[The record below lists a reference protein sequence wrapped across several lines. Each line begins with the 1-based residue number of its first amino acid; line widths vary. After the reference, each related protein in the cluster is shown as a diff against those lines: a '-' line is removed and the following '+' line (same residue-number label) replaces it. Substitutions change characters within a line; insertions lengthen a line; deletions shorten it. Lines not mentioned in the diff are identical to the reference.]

1 MKTGEKKFDEF
12 EELVLELDMAR
23 ILFAEE
29 EEEEE
34 EEEARIVVSIKDI
47 TERKRVEEAL
57 HKALAQANE
66 GKRILDALMEQVPEG
81 ITIADAPDVRI
92 RMVSRYGRELTG
104 KSKEIL
110 EGITVD
116 KHTRQ
121 WDIYCADG
129 VTPAKNEDLP
139 LTRATQKGEL
149 VKDEEWVLGKQ
160 SGKRIPIL
168 CNAGPIRDDVGNII
182 GGVIA
187 WRDITERKRAEEALR
202 ESQER
207 FRTLYENSTVGLYRT
222 TPDGRIHLAN
232 PALVRMLGYSSF
244 DDLSTRNLE
253 KNGFEP
259 SYPRTQFVENIEKD
273 GEVKGL
279 ESAWKRKDGTIIFV
293 RESARAIRDSQA
305 KTLYYDGTVED
316 ITERKQAEEKLRE
329 SDQQYQTIGET
340 IPYGVWLTDAIG
352 YCTYVSKS
360 FLELV
365 DMTMEQVQEF
375 GWLHL
380 LPPEDVEPTKE
391 HWLHCVQTGEYFERE
406 HRFRTQDGSYRNI
419 LAIGRPIK
427 DDTGKIAKWVG
438 LNLDITERKKTE
450 EEIRKK
456 NAELK
461 AFVDMLSHDL
471 KNPVVSIQGFCSLL
485 MKNHIKDLNEKA
497 LFYIQ
502 RMQANAS
509 LMTNLLGDLVEL
521 SRIGRIEDKKTKISI
536 QEVIKSVWAG
546 ASTSLATQNVEFVSP
561 ENLPQLFYSE
571 KRLYQIFYNL
581 LSNALKFR
589 DEERKTK
596 VEIGHQE
603 DKDNYIFFVRDNGI
617 GIEQKYH
624 NKIFDSFS
632 QLKETKSEG
641 TGMGLAIVKK
651 IVEANQGKV
660 WVESRK
666 GAGSTFYFTI
676 PKNVKS

>member
-1 MKTGEKKFDEF
+1 MIKRLRVLVVEDNPADV
-12 EELVLELDMAR
+12 ELVREYMSDSGFISFQIDSVSRLSEAIARLEGESFDLLLIDLGLPESQGLETFYKLQKAAPNTPAI
-23 ILFAEE
+23 ILTGHDDEE
-29 EEEEE
+29 T
-34 EEEARIVVSIKDI
+34 AITAVQNGAQDYLIKGEI
-47 TERKRVEEAL
+47 IGNTLVRAAQYAVERK
-57 HKALAQANE
+57 KA
-66 GKRILDALMEQVPEG
+66 
-81 ITIADAPDVRI
+81 
-92 RMVSRYGRELTG
+92 
-104 KSKEIL
+104 
-110 EGITVD
+110 
-116 KHTRQ
+116 
-121 WDIYCADG
+121 
-129 VTPAKNEDLP
+129 ED
-139 LTRATQKGEL
+139 
-149 VKDEEWVLGKQ
+149 
-160 SGKRIPIL
+160 
-168 CNAGPIRDDVGNII
+168 
-182 GGVIA
+182 
-187 WRDITERKRAEEALR
+187 ALR
-202 ESQER
+202 ESEER
-207 FRTLYENSTVGLYRT
+207 FRTLYENSTIGLYRT

-232 PALVRMLGYSSF
+232 PTLIRMLGYSSF

-259 SYPRTQFVENIEKD
+259 SYPRTKFVEIIEKD
-273 GEVKGL
+273 GEIKGQ
-279 ESAWKRKDGTIIFV
+279 EAAWTRKDGTICFI

-329 SDQQYQTIGET
+329 SDQQYQTLGET

>member
-1 MKTGEKKFDEF
+1 MEIGEKKCDES

-34 EEEARIVVSIKDI
+34 EEARIVVSIKDI
-47 TERKRVEEAL
+47 TERK
-57 HKALAQANE
+57 Q
-66 GKRILDALMEQVPEG
+66 
-81 ITIADAPDVRI
+81 
-92 RMVSRYGRELTG
+92 
-104 KSKEIL
+104 
-110 EGITVD
+110 
-116 KHTRQ
+116 
-121 WDIYCADG
+121 
-129 VTPAKNEDLP
+129 
-139 LTRATQKGEL
+139 
-149 VKDEEWVLGKQ
+149 
-160 SGKRIPIL
+160 
-168 CNAGPIRDDVGNII
+168 
-182 GGVIA
+182 
-187 WRDITERKRAEEALR
+187 AEEALR

-222 TPDGRIHLAN
+222 TPDGRIYLAN

-391 HWLHCVQTGEYFERE
+391 HWLHCVQTGECFERE

-427 DDTGKIAKWVG
+427 DDTGKIVKWVG
-438 LNLDITERKKTE
+438 LNLDITERKRAE

-485 MKNHIKDLNEKA
+485 MKNHIKGLNEKA

-502 RMQANAS
+502 RMQANAG
-509 LMTNLLGDLVEL
+509 LMTDLLGDLVEL

-536 QEVIKSVWAG
+536 QKVIKSAWAG
-546 ASTSLATQNVEFVSP
+546 ASTFLATQNVEFVSP

-603 DKDNYIFFVRDNGI
+603 DKDNYVFFVRDNGI

-624 NKIFDSFS
+624 NKIFESFS
-632 QLKETKSEG
+632 QLKENKSEG

-666 GAGSTFYFTI
+666 GTGSTFYFTI
-676 PKNVKS
+676 PKNAKS